1 MAPVVS
7 CPGTGTKGLLSTDGA
22 SGASGTGEDG
32 VARVRA
38 RRGLLPESVSGL
50 RRHSDPRWHSAE
62 DNHGSTPSFLG
73 SAPKRL
79 LSISPLK
86 ISHPGNASGSP
97 SLLPTVQS
105 WVILGEALPPPGMAR
120 FRTAAMLAARRRASQ
135 QASFRNTGSN
145 PQGGF
150 ATCCGTADPRHR
162 RPQGGLARDVEHDP
176 VDRALDKTASLHVH
190 EDLAQSATRPSAAQ
204 FPRSA
209 DVPLVAAGL
218 KREAPPFPFLAT
230 TGCHRQAGRGHRP
243 TSRGRVSIHGAL
255 R

>member
-22 SGASGTGEDG
+22 AGASGTGEDG

-135 QASFRNTGSN
+135 QASSVTRVRIPKGIRYLL
-145 PQGGF
+145 
-150 ATCCGTADPRHR
+150 RHCR
-162 RPQGGLARDVEHDP
+162 SAASSPAR
-176 VDRALDKTASLHVH
+176 
-190 EDLAQSATRPSAAQ
+190 RPSA
-204 FPRSA
+204 
-209 DVPLVAAGL
+209 
-218 KREAPPFPFLAT
+218 
-230 TGCHRQAGRGHRP
+230 GRGARSGRP
-243 TSRGRVSIHGAL
+243 SAGQDGEFACA
-255 R
+255 